1 MIVAVD
7 GYAVRS
13 ADDVVRM
20 VASRVPGETLTL
32 TLVRGEERKAVQAK
46 LGARPDAPETNP

>member
-1 MIVAVD
+1 
-7 GYAVRS
+7 VRS

-20 VASRVPGETLTL
+20 ISSRVPGETLTV
-32 TLVRGEERKAVQAK
+32 TVVRGEERKVLRAK